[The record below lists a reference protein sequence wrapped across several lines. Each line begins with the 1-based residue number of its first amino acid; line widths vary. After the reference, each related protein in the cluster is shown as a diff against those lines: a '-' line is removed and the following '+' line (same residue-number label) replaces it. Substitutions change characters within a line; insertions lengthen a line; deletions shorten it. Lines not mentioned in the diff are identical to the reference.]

1 MSLMVTWSA
10 PVMLLKAVASWPISS
25 RDFTG
30 ICSSRWPAAIFW
42 ACSVS
47 CLTGFVM
54 RRENP

>member
-1 MSLMVTWSA
+1 
-10 PVMLLKAVASWPISS
+10 MLLKAVASWPISS